1 MVLDAVTLGAEAYA
15 SDEEIAMRPRIAL
28 MILLSLLT
36 LSIGAP
42 VTSAGATE
50 TWEGHTDE
58 ASVRLAC
65 GRKLQSGGGVIG
77 CTKKCGDSV
86 CDWSCG
92 GPQGDDCRVIVFPG
106 RLQTSQETQS
116 PLGDHPLVQSPGG
129 DQPTAEKLLQVFLNA
144 SKAQVVRACTE
155 VKGIGLTATKPPTR
169 YGCYNPKKDVL
180 VACFLKAEECIAY
193 LPKPSRFKTLRWL
206 LGAVN
211 MEEGEESK
219 TSKSSGG
226 GDSVGDDD
234 DDGIILE

>member
-1 MVLDAVTLGAEAYA
+1 
-15 SDEEIAMRPRIAL
+15 MRQRFAL
-28 MILLSLLT
+28 ILLALLT

-42 VTSAGATE
+42 STPAQATE

-77 CTKKCGDSV
+77 CTKKCGDSI

-92 GPQGDDCRVIVFPG
+92 GPQGDDCRVVVFPG
-106 RLQTSQETQS
+106 RLQTSQEAQS
-116 PLGDHPLVQSPGG
+116 PLGDRPLMQAPGG
-129 DQPTAEKLLQVFLNA
+129 GQPKAEKLLQVFLNA
-144 SKAQVVRACTE
+144 SKAQVVRACTD

-180 VACFLKAEECIAY
+180 VACFLKAEECVAY

-211 MEEGEESK
+211 QEQMEESQSS
-219 TSKSSGG
+219 TSSGAG
-226 GDSVGDDD
+226 NDGGDDD
-234 DDGIILE
+234 GDVILQ